1 MVDVLDG
8 GSQRPPLPRWVWLL
22 GAGVAAVALIV
33 VAVTHNGGHRKAT
46 VDPTPSSFPAPSSAP
61 TPLPSPSPTL
71 SSTPPPIGAVGTL
84 TTTPGAEWPSAPAGC
99 GDVVL
104 LALRT
109 LTSHY
114 NNAKGVVLVGGHRLE
129 TVRLDRPL
137 ATTVPSL
144 STGSGMRYTSLA
156 AGPHASYAQIEPCD
170 PSSTVSAA
178 GFFYRI
184 DADGPH
190 RLNVTG
196 DLLVGGAHHAWAVRF
211 PPQPTAAASSPVALG
226 ESLVPLDGGPT
237 ITLEPN
243 AYLIA
248 DTTAGLVVG
257 VTDPLTDALPR
268 IELVD
273 AATGRVVRTV
283 ANAYT
288 LAAHNHDLVAESPTC
303 GTLPTPTVICSL
315 ERLDLTTG
323 RSLGT
328 YTLPAGRT
336 PVSGAVFSPD
346 GRTIAFQLTEATH
359 DPRFGTEFPP
369 SDVAILHLDTGRLVV
384 VPNLEF
390 APKTSVGLTF
400 DANGSSL
407 LVMIDQGAYGELLI
421 WQEGMSA
428 PALVVTVPGPF
439 AEPPAVVLTQE

>member
-1 MVDVLDG
+1 
-8 GSQRPPLPRWVWLL
+8 LPRWVWLL
-22 GAGVAAVALIV
+22 GAGVAAAVLIV
-33 VAVTHNGGHRKAT
+33 VAVTRNGSHRKAT
-46 VDPTPSSFPAPSSAP
+46 VGPTPSSFPTPSSSP
-61 TPLPSPSPTL
+61 TPSPTL
-71 SSTPPPIGAVGTL
+71 SRTPPPIGGVGTV

-99 GDVVL
+99 GEVVL

-109 LTSHY
+109 LTLQY
-114 NNAKGVVLVGGHRLE
+114 GKTTGTVLVGGDRLQ
-129 TVRLDRPL
+129 TVRLDQ
-137 ATTVPSL
+137 PSSTAVSSG
-144 STGSGMRYTSLA
+144 STGSGMLYAALA
-156 AGPHASYAQIEPCD
+156 TGPDAAYAETFPCD
-170 PSSTVSAA
+170 PSSNVGAG

-184 DADGPH
+184 DAGSAR
-190 RLNVTG
+190 RLNMTG
-196 DLLVGGAHHAWAVRF
+196 DDLIGGAHHAWAVRF
-211 PPQPTAAASSPVALG
+211 PPEPTAPASSPVASG
-226 ESLVPLDGGPT
+226 EVLIPLDGGPT

-283 ANAYT
+283 ANSYT
-288 LAAHNHDLVAESPTC
+288 LAAHGHDLIGEGQTC

-323 RSLGT
+323 RSIGT
-328 YTLPAGRT
+328 YRLPDGRT

-359 DPRFGTEFPP
+359 DPRFLTEFPP

-390 APKTSVGLTF
+390 APKTSVGLAF
-400 DANGSSL
+400 DASGSSL
-407 LVMIDQGAYGELLI
+407 LALIDQGDHGELLI
-421 WQEGMSA
+421 WQEGMPA

-439 AEPPAVVLTQE
+439 AAPPAVVLTQR